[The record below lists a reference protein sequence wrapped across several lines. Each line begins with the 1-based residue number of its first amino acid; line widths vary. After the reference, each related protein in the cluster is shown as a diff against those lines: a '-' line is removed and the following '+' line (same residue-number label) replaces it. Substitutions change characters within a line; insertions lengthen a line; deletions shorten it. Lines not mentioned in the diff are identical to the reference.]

1 MTTAKKGWVPEIIK
15 LELTG
20 LGNCLEE
27 ESMERK
33 PEKKRPEKQV
43 RCRLVMSDRELG
55 SKNILHEFF
64 WQRKSCAGAR
74 QSNEQK

>member
-43 RCRLVMSDRELG
+43 RCRLVMSDR
-55 SKNILHEFF
+55 
-64 WQRKSCAGAR
+64 
-74 QSNEQK
+74 